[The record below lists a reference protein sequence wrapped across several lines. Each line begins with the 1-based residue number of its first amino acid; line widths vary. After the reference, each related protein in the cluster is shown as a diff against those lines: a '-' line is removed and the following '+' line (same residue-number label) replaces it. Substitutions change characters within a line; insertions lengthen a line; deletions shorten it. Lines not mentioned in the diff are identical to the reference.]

1 MQSGD
6 LLNPIPSTSNLQIS
20 GQIRDK
26 FPAGLDARNEKTRRP
41 QGFREAPLPGFE
53 PGFPD

>member
-1 MQSGD
+1 VGQQGGSA
-6 LLNPIPSTSNLQIS
+6 IP
-20 GQIRDK
+20 
-26 FPAGLDARNEKTRRP
+26 NEKAPRP